1 MSQVKD
7 YQVNYSINVTATE
20 GVQEVERFARAMK
33 QLSEARGSFLPAVK
47 GVNEMMQEIE
57 RTFRPKGKKRDYSF
71 KLNIETNKS
80 EEKLSRVKNLIQEIK
95 EISGKINLVV
105 NAGEKLDS
113 NTIRSQAKALVNK
126 KELEGQQKAI
136 RKTAS
141 ESLKTI
147 SEKQKDVTHAIGKI
161 NSALASL
168 DKGHEINIRT
178 DVAKNR
184 LTEILGLLRQIKTA
198 SNINMPLQ
206 MGNGKIT
213 PPAITPA
220 SVFRTG
226 SILTD
231 KVWERQQKQYG
242 KASEARKRMLSD
254 IRMSG
259 WSVGQRDTNITNGQ
273 RLNVS
278 CARSGNRN
286 DRASV
291 MPPKQPGSN
300 GNRNGSSVVTPQK
313 LPVTY
318 ENKLLPVKRH
328 TEANAVRPLTVCNI
342 PNDLPYVTC
351 HW

>member
-57 RTFRPKGKKRDYSF
+57 RTFRPKGKRRDYSF

-161 NSALASL
+161 NSALA
-168 DKGHEINIRT
+168 
-178 DVAKNR
+178 
-184 LTEILGLLRQIKTA
+184 
-198 SNINMPLQ
+198 
-206 MGNGKIT
+206 
-213 PPAITPA
+213 
-220 SVFRTG
+220 
-226 SILTD
+226 
-231 KVWERQQKQYG
+231 
-242 KASEARKRMLSD
+242 
-254 IRMSG
+254 
-259 WSVGQRDTNITNGQ
+259 
-273 RLNVS
+273 
-278 CARSGNRN
+278 
-286 DRASV
+286 
-291 MPPKQPGSN
+291 
-300 GNRNGSSVVTPQK
+300 
-313 LPVTY
+313 
-318 ENKLLPVKRH
+318 
-328 TEANAVRPLTVCNI
+328 
-342 PNDLPYVTC
+342 
-351 HW
+351 